1 MFVDKKALLGQIKK
15 KIQKDHSIIPDLWD
29 CTSVWKELFCA
40 LVTAFSRDRFGSTK

>member
-1 MFVDKKALLGQIKK
+1 MFADKKALLGQIK